1 MSAMPFQLVMRA
13 GPQPGAV
20 FPLQKSEIYIG
31 RDPSNDLVISDAE
44 VSRKHARLIWQ
55 SGGYILEDLGSTNGT
70 FVNGQRLLGPH
81 GMRPGEVIQ
90 LGENVSLVFEA
101 LYDPNATRV
110 SPVAPAYQPISP
122 APTAQ
127 AAGEPFPRQPLPSST
142 PVEPIYSVPAYP
154 LREQASQELEPEK
167 KKVPLWIFAGCGC
180 LLIILCLLMGLI
192 AFDTLNLYCVGP
204 FRLLSPLYQI
214 ISGGTCP

>member
-1 MSAMPFQLVMRA
+1 MSSMPFQLVMRA

-31 RDPSNDLVISDAE
+31 RDPSNDLVIGDAE

-70 FVNGQRLLGPH
+70 YLNGQRLLGPH
-81 GMRPGEVIQ
+81 VMRPGEVIQ
-90 LGENVSLVFEA
+90 LGENVTLVFEA
-101 LYDPNATRV
+101 LYDPNATRL
-110 SPVAPAYQPISP
+110 SPAVAAYQP
-122 APTAQ
+122 PTPPYPSQ
-127 AAGEPFPRQPLPSST
+127 AVPPPTSAEPL
-142 PVEPIYSVPAYP
+142 YAMPAYP
-154 LREQASQELEPEK
+154 LREEAPRELEPPK
-167 KKVPLWIFAGCGC
+167 KTLPLWIFAGCGC
-180 LLIILCLLMGLI
+180 LLILLCLLVGLI

-214 ISGGTCP
+214 LTGGTCP

>member
-13 GPQPGAV
+13 GPQPGSV

-31 RDPSNDLVISDAE
+31 RDPSNDLVIGDAE

-70 FVNGQRLLGPH
+70 YLNGQRLLGPH
-81 GMRPGEVIQ
+81 VMRPGEVIQ
-90 LGENVSLVFEA
+90 LGENVTLVFEA
-101 LYDPNATRV
+101 LYDPNATRL
-110 SPVAPAYQPISP
+110 SPAVAAYQPPPPPYPSQAVP
-122 APTAQ
+122 PPTSA
-127 AAGEPFPRQPLPSST
+127 EPL
-142 PVEPIYSVPAYP
+142 YAMPAYP
-154 LREQASQELEPEK
+154 LREEAPQELEPPK
-167 KKVPLWIFAGCGC
+167 KTLPLWIFAGCGC
-180 LLIILCLLMGLI
+180 LLILLCLLVGLI

-214 ISGGTCP
+214 LTGGTCP

>member
-1 MSAMPFQLVMRA
+1 MSSMPFQLVMRA
-13 GPQPGAV
+13 GPQPGTA

-31 RDPSNDLVISDAE
+31 RDPSNDFVIRDAE

-70 FVNGQRLLGPH
+70 FINGQRLLGPH
-81 GMRPGEVIQ
+81 VMRPGEVIQ

-101 LYDPNATRV
+101 LYDPNATRLSPAAGGYQPSSSPYPAQPIGTPYPSQAV
-110 SPVAPAYQPISP
+110 PPVAPL
-122 APTAQ
+122 
-127 AAGEPFPRQPLPSST
+127 EPSYAMPS
-142 PVEPIYSVPAYP
+142 YP
-154 LREQASQELEPEK
+154 LREEAPQELVSEK
-167 KKVPLWIFAGCGC
+167 KKAPLWIFAGCGC
-180 LLIILCLLMGLI
+180 LLILLCLLMGLI

-214 ISGGTCP
+214 ITGGTCP